1 MHWESTHGMERM
13 VRTVVAPAALALG
26 LVVTPAAAQIPAA
39 AESAVARR
47 DTLLTEAAI
56 EGFLRREPSNA
67 ALRVEVGRWYRRHHY
82 TFMRARADRYFRE
95 ALTMARAQG
104 NRRVEAD
111 AAAELG
117 RGAFI
122 RYEQLGHRYTFLG
135 EVSSVDPLR
144 AIADWQYVLHVFEAY
159 ARPDSS
165 GIGEGDYRTAEDQA
179 RAALLAVPGHL
190 AATGLLAVIL
200 GDENRWEELE
210 PPARAAIRA
219 FPHEPDGYRIL
230 GLALQH
236 LNRPAEA
243 AAAFEQGLARMDSV
257 RRLPYENL
265 GPLLRRAAAA
275 HYDSL
280 AADQRAELRQLYW
293 ALAQPLALDSVNRVL
308 VEFYARVTYVDLR
321 WTAPDEGVAGWE
333 TDRGLTYLR
342 YGPPDVWATLGPL
355 AAGSELT
362 MDAEDLTPL
371 AGGRVTTVWLYRQS
385 HARFIFQNQRG
396 YTAASYASEFPN
408 FAREVREM
416 APVRFD
422 NVPGIA
428 AMDTILAQIA
438 QFRGPSGG
446 TTLAVFGFVPVGRML
461 GGVELQSVPLEVAAF
476 VKDGRMRD
484 VARRVTSETVSLTDS
499 AQLATQTWRF
509 DLFPAQQYLLRLE
522 ARQQATDRA
531 ARAIMGLDVRRFGP
545 GPLALS
551 DLVVADRV
559 APRDSSP
566 RRWTDFFIDP
576 SVGRVRRGEPL
587 AFLWELYNL
596 RPDSADVGRYRVELA
611 VYSRDLRRRGIG
623 ARIIGGVA
631 DAVGLSARGDSLA
644 TISFERQAPVRG
656 RTAFP
661 EYLQVQLGDAPEG
674 TYGVA
679 LTVTDLVS
687 GQTATSRRQ
696 FIVTTRPE
704 DIPKRLQD

>member
-1 MHWESTHGMERM
+1 MHWESAPGMERM

-82 TFMRARADRYFRE
+82 AFMRARADRYFRE

-111 AAAELG
+111 AETELG
-117 RGAFI
+117 RTAFI
-122 RYEQLGHRYTFLG
+122 RYEQLGHRYTLLG
-135 EVSSVDPLR
+135 DVTSIDPMR
-144 AIADWQYVLHVFEAY
+144 AINDWQYVEHFFRTY
-159 ARPDSS
+159 AFANT
-165 GIGEGDYRTAEDQA
+165 GIGAGDFRAAEDHA
-179 RAALLAVPGHL
+179 RAALAVVTGHL
-190 AATGLLAVIL
+190 VATGLLATIL
-200 GDENRWEELE
+200 GDQDRWEELE
-210 PPARAAIRA
+210 APARAAIRA
-219 FPHEPDGYRIL
+219 FPREPDGYRIL
-230 GLALQH
+230 GLALQRTGR
-236 LNRPAEA
+236 LSEA
-243 AAAFEQGLARMDSV
+243 AVAFEQALARMDSV
-257 RRLPYENL
+257 RRRPYENL
-265 GPLLRRAAAA
+265 GLLLRRAGAA

-280 AADQRAELRQLYW
+280 NAEQRAELRLMYW
-293 ALAQPLALDSVNRVL
+293 AVAKPLALDSVNRVL
-308 VEFYARVTYVDLR
+308 LEFYARTTYVDLR

-396 YTAASYASEFPN
+396 YTAASYASEFSL

-446 TTLAVFGFVPVGRML
+446 TTLAVYGFVPAGRMFA
-461 GGVELQSVPLEVAAF
+461 GVQLQSVPVELAAF
-476 VKDGRMRD
+476 VQDGRLRD
-484 VARRVTSETVSLTDS
+484 VSRRVATQTLTLGDS
-499 AQLATQTWRF
+499 SQLATQTWRF
-509 DLFPAQQYLLRLE
+509 DLFPAREYLLRLE
-522 ARQQATDRA
+522 ARQQATGRS
-531 ARAIMGLDVRRFGP
+531 ARAIMGLEVRRFGP
-545 GPLALS
+545 GVLALS

-566 RRWTDFFIDP
+566 RRWTDFLIDP
-576 SVGRVRRGEPL
+576 SVGRIRRGEPV
-587 AFLWELYNL
+587 AFLWETYNL
-596 RPDSADVGRYRVELA
+596 TADSSGVGRYRVELA
-611 VYSRDLRRRGIG
+611 VYSRALERRGIG
-623 ARIIGGVA
+623 ARIVGGVA